1 MITISEGNSVR
12 IRAFLNDI
20 RNAVSSELWPVLSL
34 LEAQATQLS
43 IEEGL
48 LTEVIALL
56 GIETSS
62 QEKKEGQKNIK
73 KQKKRINRAMRDLI
87 IVLNE
92 LQTQQSMSI
101 TRQMRR

>member
-73 KQKKRINRAMRDLI
+73 KQKKRINRAMCDLI